1 MDAEE
6 LYQRRI
12 ASRFA
17 AFDQDGNGYISR
29 EDFTMAA
36 GRLLEEFGTSF
47 RSDKGQALAGGA
59 EAFWQGLAGIAD
71 VDGDQRVTRGE
82 FVSGAVKRLR
92 DNPDRFAEI
101 ARPFVRALLAV
112 ADRDGDG
119 KAGTAELERALR
131 VLGVDPHAA
140 ALAAE
145 SMDLDRSGLVDEE
158 EAVTA
163 FARYFMTQ
171 EPQAE

>member
-6 LYQRRI
+6 LYQHRI

-17 AFDQDGNGYISR
+17 AFDQDGNGYVSR
-29 EDFTMAA
+29 EDFTSAA

-47 RSDKGQALAGGA
+47 RSDKGQALAAGA
-59 EAFWQGLAGIAD
+59 EAFWQGLAGMAD

-82 FVSGAVKRLR
+82 FVGAAVKRLR
-92 DNPDRFAEI
+92 DDPGRFAEI
-101 ARPFVRALLAV
+101 ARPFVSAALAV
-112 ADRDGDG
+112 AGGDGDG
-119 KAGTAELERALR
+119 KAGTAEVERALR
-131 VLGVDPHAA
+131 VLGVEAHTA

-145 SMDLDRSGLVDEE
+145 SLDLDRGGVVDEE

-171 EPQAE
+171 EP

>member
-6 LYQRRI
+6 LYERRI

-29 EDFTMAA
+29 EDFTTAA
-36 GRLLEEFGTSF
+36 QRLLEEFGTSF

-92 DNPDRFAEI
+92 DNPERFAEI

-112 ADRDGDG
+112 AGQDDDGRT
-119 KAGTAELERALR
+119 GTAELERALR
-131 VLGVDPHAA
+131 ALGVESHAA

-145 SMDLDRSGLVDEE
+145 SLDEDRDGLVGEE
-158 EAVTA
+158 ETVTA
-163 FARYFMTQ
+163 FARHFMTQ
-171 EPQAE
+171 EP